1 MHRLR
6 STTPVDNNP
15 FSPQETQRKS
25 TVSAPLTQ
33 NVTESC
39 NPYRGTRPAVYPQK
53 STSPFISI
61 ALRRSLFSFF
71 IYYFLPGRCWWE
83 IDLAARLLYN
93 RRSLKRGPFRPAM
106 DHQVTHHETHFPT
119 QHPQT
124 RSYPRFPCSYG
135 YQKWSC
141 RPVASSRQ
149 RS

>member
-1 MHRLR
+1 MHRIR
-6 STTPVDNNP
+6 SNTPVDNKP
-15 FSPQETQRKS
+15 FSPQETQRKP
-25 TVSAPLTQ
+25 TVNAPFAQ
-33 NVTESC
+33 NVLESC
-39 NPYRGTRPAVYPQK
+39 KPYRQERPAVYPQK
-53 STSPFISI
+53 STSPSIST
-61 ALRRSLFSFF
+61 ALRGALYSFF
-71 IYYFLPGRCWWE
+71 IYYFLPVRCWLE

-119 QHPQT
+119 QHPQA